1 MKRKTLTIAISF
13 FALIAIVSVG
23 FASWVISRPETYEH
37 GTGTITVESVDS
49 SSTIKITGVEV
60 SDTIVFGRPAKMDDI
75 ENAWLKSNAE
85 EPENLIVTVTIK
97 LSGKPGDTEEITLA
111 AAADANASNFESAK
125 TKNYVQNIKLISSIE
140 TSYDDAAAI
149 TKILGSEF
157 TNVVGTNE
165 YEASFKV
172 AFKWGSAFKDENPY
186 NYYNNLEYSAANAKD
201 ATDKLADLHTLLTG
215 VNYKVT
221 VKLPA
226 KKA

>member
-23 FASWVISRPETYEH
+23 FASWVISRPETSID
-37 GTGTITVESVDS
+37 GNGTITVESVDS
-49 SSTIKITGVEV
+49 SSIIEITNVNV
-60 SDTIVFGRPAKMDDI
+60 SGKIVFGSPAKMDTK
-75 ENAWLKSNAE
+75 NAWLKSNATE
-85 EPENLIVTVTIK
+85 HENLIVTVTIE

-111 AAADANASNFESAK
+111 AAADTNASNFELAK
-125 TKNYVQNIKLISSIE
+125 TKYYVQNIKLISTSS
-140 TSYDDAAAI
+140 TSYEDDAI

-157 TNVVGTNE
+157 TKVDDTDK

-172 AFKWGSAFKDENPY
+172 AFKWGSAFNSINPY
-186 NYYNNLEYSAANAKD
+186 NYYNSLVYSAATAKD
-201 ATDKLADLHTLLTG
+201 ATDKLAELHTLLTG

-226 KKA
+226 KAV